1 MADRIQAQDE
11 WALVIELHYL
21 ASARMSAVKAVKSW
35 MDGDVGD
42 ERDADDDND
51 DDYQGEE
58 PDDDDVVQWGWV
70 EPRP

>member
-1 MADRIQAQDE
+1 MADRIQAQGE

-21 ASARMSAVKAVKSW
+21 ASARMGAAKAVKSW

-42 ERDADDDND
+42 ERDADDDDD
-51 DDYQGEE
+51 DDYNGEE
-58 PDDDDVVQWGWV
+58 PDDDDDVKWGWV

>member
-42 ERDADDDND
+42 ERDADDDNNN
-51 DDYQGEE
+51 DYQGEE